1 VCPGKLPAIKSK
13 LAVHVLH
20 IHKLHESKKVLWQ
33 RFWLDSCTKQVVSA
47 RACAY
52 QFLPYNSSGINLF
65 GKRTVQAD
73 SCLHSEQI
81 DTLIS
86 GGGQEGGLEGGDCT
100 FTRDFQEYLLKAS

>member
-1 VCPGKLPAIKSK
+1 
-13 LAVHVLH
+13 
-20 IHKLHESKKVLWQ
+20 
-33 RFWLDSCTKQVVSA
+33 VVSA
-47 RACAY
+47 RACTY